1 MRRTAGNPRVAST
14 RLRLLAATV
23 ACIAVTVSAASAGS
37 AAVTP
42 QKVAWKRFSV
52 WTVSI
57 AVYKEDRGTY
67 VGMTKAK
74 LAQWDYGILAYP
86 VRIRWATK
94 ARYCLETTVAGRIF
108 HRVGPTGVLT
118 SARVAAPPGR
128 CPAP

>member
-1 MRRTAGNPRVAST
+1 MRV
-14 RLRLLAATV
+14 RLLLSV
-23 ACIAVTVSAASAGS
+23 VLC
-37 AAVTP
+37 AAVAAGGAADGQSATSP

-74 LAQWDYGILAYP
+74 LAKWDYGILAHP
-86 VRIRWATK
+86 VRIVWARTT
-94 ARYCLETTVAGRIF
+94 RYCLETTVAGRVF

-118 SARVAAPPGR
+118 SAKLAAPAGK
-128 CPAP
+128 CPAR